1 MPSKNVSGS
10 GKSEKDP
17 GPLPAG
23 TYLMPDYF
31 GYSSKSVAARIKRMA
46 SALFSNPV
54 VLFSRA

>member
-31 GYSSKSVAARIKRMA
+31 GYSSKSVAARIKRIA
-46 SALFSNPV
+46 
-54 VLFSRA
+54 